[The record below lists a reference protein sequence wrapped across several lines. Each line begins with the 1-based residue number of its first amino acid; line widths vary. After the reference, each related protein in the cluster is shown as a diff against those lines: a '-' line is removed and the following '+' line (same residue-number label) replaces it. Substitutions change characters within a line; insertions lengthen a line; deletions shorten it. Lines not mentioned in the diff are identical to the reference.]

1 MNPNVTQRYNLKA
14 PAGGIIHS
22 MGACWPYR
30 LITTVWSDILAKY
43 PSRLSIETHTPVTEV
58 SYSPES
64 KNNKIMTP
72 RGEVSVKNVIYATN
86 GYTTHLLPS
95 LAGCIFPLRGTM
107 SVHRPPKVFGRQG
120 DTKAWSYSSPAKVV
134 EEDGRWLWVGGLY
147 YSHQNAKT
155 GDVFI
160 GGERGSVEGVLVG
173 DDSGTNP
180 GCKENLEGVLPRLFD
195 RGWDEKGDVV
205 EDGKVNGKANGH
217 VEGEEGKP
225 GVKAVWSG
233 IMGFTP
239 DHLPFVGRLPSSIAK
254 RGAEHVYNDAS
265 GGEFIA
271 AGFNGYGMAH
281 AWSAGEALALTILGR
296 ESEADKFLP
305 VSYKVTEERIRKMQ
319 EGGGR
324 EIVRGIMGV

>member
-1 MNPNVTQRYNLKA
+1 MNTYITQRYNLKA

-30 LITTVWSDILAKY
+30 LITTVWSDLLAKY
-43 PSRLSIETHTPVTEV
+43 SNQISIETNTPVTEV

-64 KNNKIMTP
+64 KAYKITTP
-72 RGEVSVKNVIYATN
+72 RGEVEVQNVIYATN

-107 SVHRPPKVFGRQG
+107 SVHRPPAAFGRQG
-120 DTKAWSYSSPAKVV
+120 DTKAWSFSSPAKVV
-134 EEDGRWLWVGGLY
+134 EENGKWLWVGGLY

-173 DDSGTNP
+173 DDSETNP

-195 RGWDEKGDVV
+195 RGWDKKGQAVVDV
-205 EDGKVNGKANGH
+205 KVNGEANGH
-217 VEGEEGKP
+217 VQGEEEKP

-239 DHLPFVGRLPSSIAK
+239 DHLPFVGRLPSSIVK
-254 RGAEHVYNDAS
+254 RGEMSESGNRS

-281 AWSAGEALALTILGR
+281 AWSAGEALALTIFGR

-305 VSYKVTEERIRKMQ
+305 GTYKVTEERIRKMQ
-319 EGGGR
+319 GGGGG
-324 EIVRGIMGV
+324 EIVRGMMGV